1 MQVAAAH
8 LPSKVQHCRI
18 KVMLESSL
26 HFRILNPLDPAYSPK
41 ETIEYLLK
49 IIQEEVPVAAVAWF
63 VLVDRWEQILTMT
76 GLSLGQIGT
85 LTIELLLWTSM
96 KIAAMPKPV

>member
-26 HFRILNPLDPAYSPK
+26 LFRILNPLDPAYSPK

-63 VLVDRWEQILTMT
+63 EHTVAVNTRVKGLVIDPFEMRYMLHTVRID
-76 GLSLGQIGT
+76 
-85 LTIELLLWTSM
+85 
-96 KIAAMPKPV
+96 